1 MFKHKRSAQDFAEEI
16 KAHLALEADELKREG
31 LNEDQ
36 ARWQARREFG
46 NVRAAQERFC
56 LKGRWAGL
64 DRFLRD
70 VRFGLRSLR
79 QSPGFAATAIL
90 TLALGVGAN
99 TAVFSVMNAVLLRFL
114 PVPNPQE
121 LVYFH
126 LKNQPL
132 STTQTGYDDTSM
144 PLPVFEAMR
153 SRQDV
158 FTDVMAFAP
167 LAFQKVSIRVGA
179 EPEQA
184 FGEMV
189 SGNFFSGLGVKPLLG
204 RGFTLEDERCMA
216 PRTGSVF

>member
-1 MFKHKRSAQDFAEEI
+1 MRWRRRAWGHGKKAQ
-16 KAHLALEADELKREG
+16 L
-31 LNEDQ
+31 
-36 ARWQARREFG
+36 WQVYPISMWNIGQNFRYTI
-46 NVRAAQERFC
+46 
-56 LKGRWAGL
+56 
-64 DRFLRD
+64 
-70 VRFGLRSLR
+70 R
-79 QSPGFAATAIL
+79 QLVKSPGFTIVSVL
-90 TLALGVGAN
+90 TIALGIGAN

-114 PVPNPQE
+114 PVPNPQQ

-153 SRQDV
+153 SRQEV

-189 SGNFFSGLGVKPLLG
+189 SGNFFSGLGVKPVLG
-204 RGFTLEDERCMA
+204 RGFAMQDELEHA
-216 PRTGSVF
+216 PVA